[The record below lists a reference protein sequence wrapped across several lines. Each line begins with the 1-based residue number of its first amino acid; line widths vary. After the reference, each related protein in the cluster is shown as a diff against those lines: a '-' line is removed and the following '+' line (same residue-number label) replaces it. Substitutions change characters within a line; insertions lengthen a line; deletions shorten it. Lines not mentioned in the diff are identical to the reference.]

1 MLFCLQSL
9 FEKKNNSLISIQK
22 YGCGI
27 ILTNT
32 YIKIVKRDIICFKKI
47 LKVFLLIFYF
57 EHT

>member
-22 YGCGI
+22 YRYGI